1 MIAVRTCEFL
11 RLAAPVPFAGF
22 CEDETPVWALP
33 IGPPG
38 NVRSPAGAPLAALAG
53 GALAHRFHAWRGAS
67 GRRHIFSVFSAG
79 DCPDYDD
86 AVFLAVS
93 AHPLGSRR
101 ILGISCDAG
110 AAARLCRDNRGD
122 NWSAEIHVHLLAETP
137 ASRAAVT
144 ADLAAAL
151 SRAAPPAR
159 RASRL

>member
-38 NVRSPAGAPLAALAG
+38 NVRSPASAPLAALAG
-53 GALAHRFHAWRGAS
+53 GALAHRFHTWRGAS
-67 GRRHIFSVFSAG
+67 GRRHVVSVFAAA
-79 DCPDYDD
+79 DCPDYDE

-93 AHPLGSRR
+93 ADTLGNRR
-101 ILGISCDAG
+101 ILGISGDADT
-110 AAARLCRDNRGD
+110 AARLCRDNND
-122 NWSAEIHVHLLAETP
+122 NGQSGEIHVHLLAETP

-151 SRAAPPAR
+151 SRAEPPAR